1 MAANESTKYT
11 HFSNVEIGTASGGGG
26 LKVAGR
32 YENLDGIMNA
42 TGAVVLTNADSG
54 KVVILNAAAGAAITL
69 PAKAAGLKYKFIV
82 GASFA
87 TTSWTVT
94 SAEGDNLQ
102 GSLIVAGLV
111 VDVDAADVITFVN
124 TAENIGD
131 FVEVF
136 CDGTS
141 WHTFGNAL
149 TSGGI
154 TATG

>member
-32 YENLDGIMNA
+32 YENLGGIMNA
-42 TGAVVLTNADSG
+42 TGAVALTAADSG
-54 KVVILNAAAGAAITL
+54 KTIILNAAAGAAITL
-69 PAKAAGLKYKFIV
+69 PALTAGLKYKFIV

-149 TSGGI
+149 TSGGL

>member
-11 HFSNVEIGTASGGGG
+11 HFSNIEVGSASGGGG
-26 LKVAGR
+26 FKVGGVQQ
-32 YENLDGIMNA
+32 NLNLVQTV
-42 TGAVVLTNADSG
+42 TGALALTAADSG
-54 KVVILNAAAGAAITL
+54 KTLILNAAAGANITL
-69 PAKAAGLKYKFIV
+69 PALSAGLKFKFIV
-82 GASFA
+82 GAAFA

-94 SAEGDNLQ
+94 STAGDDLQ
-102 GSLIVAGLV
+102 GSVIVAGAV

-124 TAENIGD
+124 TAENVGD

-149 TSGGI
+149 TVGGL